1 MKKKLGILCLVP
13 ALALSLAACGN
24 NDQKHQD
31 GKITI
36 KTTVYP
42 LQSFAQQIGG
52 KHVNVSSIYPAGTD
66 LHSYEPTQKDILS
79 ASKAD
84 LFVYTGDKLDPVAK
98 KVASTIKDK
107 DKKLSLEDK
116 LDKTALLTDQHHH
129 DEEHEHG
136 SEKHEHEEEHHHGEE
151 HDHDDKG
158 HEEHKGHHHHGGY
171 DPHVWLD
178 PKMDQTFAKEI
189 KDELVKKDPKHKNE
203 YEKNYKKLNDDLKDL
218 DKEMAQTTKDK
229 KGNAVFISHESI
241 GYLADR
247 YGFVQKG
254 IQNMNA
260 EDPSQKELTKIV
272 KEIKD
277 NDVKYILYE
286 DNVANKVT
294 ETIRQ
299 ETDAHPLKFYN
310 MESLNKEQQKKD
322 NITYQS
328 LMKSNI
334 KNIDKSLASNIKI
347 DDDKAKHKHDKAI
360 SDGYF
365 KDSDIKDRQLSDYEG
380 DWQSVYPYLKDGS
393 LDDVMKHKAEDD
405 PKKSAKDLKAYYDK
419 GYKTDISNIKIKGNT
434 ITFTKDGKEHTG
446 KYEYNGKKVLKYAKG
461 NRGVRYMFKL
471 VEGNDKALPKYIQF
485 SDHNIAP
492 KKAEHFHIFM
502 GDDNDKVLKEL
513 DNWPTYYPAKLNKDE
528 IKEEMLAH

>member
-1 MKKKLGILCLVP
+1 MKKKLGMLLLVP
-13 ALALSLAACGN
+13 AVTLSLAACGN
-24 NDQKHQD
+24 DD
-31 GKITI
+31 GKDKDGKVTI

-42 LQSFAQQIGG
+42 LQSFAEQIGG
-52 KHVNVSSIYPAGTD
+52 KHVKVSSIYPAGTD

-79 ASKAD
+79 ASKSD
-84 LFVYTGDKLDPVAK
+84 LFMYTGDNLDPVAK

-116 LDKTALLTDQHHH
+116 LDKAKLLTDQHEHG
-129 DEEHEHG
+129 EEHEHEG
-136 SEKHEHEEEHHHGEE
+136 HDHEKEEH
-151 HDHDDKG
+151 
-158 HEEHKGHHHHGGY
+158 HHHHGGY

-178 PKMDQTFAKEI
+178 PKINQTFAKEI
-189 KDELVKKDPKHKNE
+189 KDELVKKDPKHKDD
-203 YEKNYKKLNDDLKDL
+203 YEKNYKKLNDDLKKIDN
-218 DKEMAQTTKDK
+218 DMKQVTKDK
-229 KGNAVFISHESI
+229 QGNAVFISHESI

-272 KEIKD
+272 KEIRD
-277 NDVKYILYE
+277 SNAKYILYE

-294 ETIRQ
+294 ETIRK
-299 ETDAHPLKFYN
+299 ETDAKPLKFYN

-334 KNIDKSLASNIKI
+334 ENIG
-347 DDDKAKHKHDKAI
+347 KAL
-360 SDGYF
+360 
-365 KDSDIKDRQLSDYEG
+365 DSGVKVKDRELSDYAGE
-380 DWQSVYPYLKDGS
+380 WQSVYPYLKDGT
-393 LDDVMKHKAEDD
+393 LDEVMEHKAEND

-419 GYKTDISNIKIKGNT
+419 GYKTDITNIDIKGNE
-434 ITFTKDGKEHTG
+434 ITFTKDGKKHTG
-446 KYEYNGKKVLKYAKG
+446 KYEYNGKKTLKYPKG
-461 NRGVRYMFKL
+461 NRGVRFMFKL
-471 VEGNDKALPKYIQF
+471 VDGYDKDLPKFIQF

-502 GDDNDKVLKEL
+502 GNDNDALLKEM
-513 DNWPTYYPAKLNKDE
+513 DNWPTYYPSKLNKDQ

>member
-1 MKKKLGILCLVP
+1 MKKKLGMLLLVP
-13 ALALSLAACGN
+13 AVTLSLAACGN
-24 NDQKHQD
+24 DD
-31 GKITI
+31 GKDKDGKVTI

-42 LQSFAQQIGG
+42 LQSFAEQIGG
-52 KHVNVSSIYPAGTD
+52 KHVKVSSIYPAGTD

-79 ASKAD
+79 ASKSD
-84 LFVYTGDKLDPVAK
+84 LFMYTGDNLDPVAK

-116 LDKTALLTDQHHH
+116 LDKAKLLTDQHEHG
-129 DEEHEHG
+129 EEHEHEG
-136 SEKHEHEEEHHHGEE
+136 HDHEKEEH
-151 HDHDDKG
+151 
-158 HEEHKGHHHHGGY
+158 HHHHGGY

-178 PKMDQTFAKEI
+178 PKINQTFAKEI
-189 KDELVKKDPKHKNE
+189 KGELVKKDPKHKDD
-203 YEKNYKKLNDDLKDL
+203 YEKNYKKLNDDLKKIDN
-218 DKEMAQTTKDK
+218 DMKQVTKDK
-229 KGNAVFISHESI
+229 QGNAVFISHESI

-272 KEIKD
+272 KEIRD
-277 NDVKYILYE
+277 SNAKYILYE

-294 ETIRQ
+294 ETIRK
-299 ETDAHPLKFYN
+299 ETDAKPLKFYN

-334 KNIDKSLASNIKI
+334 ENIGKALDSGVKVK
-347 DDDKAKHKHDKAI
+347 DDKAESKHDKAI

-365 KDSDIKDRQLSDYEG
+365 KDEQVKDRELSDYAGE
-380 DWQSVYPYLKDGS
+380 WQSVYPYLKDGT
-393 LDDVMKHKAEDD
+393 LDEVMEHKAEND

-419 GYKTDISNIKIKGNT
+419 GYKTNITNIDIKGNE
-434 ITFTKDGKEHTG
+434 ITFTKDGKKHTG
-446 KYEYNGKKVLKYAKG
+446 KYEYNGKKTLKYPKG
-461 NRGVRYMFKL
+461 NRGVRFMFKL
-471 VEGNDKALPKYIQF
+471 VDGNDKDLPKFIQF

-502 GDDNDKVLKEL
+502 GNDNDALLKEM
-513 DNWPTYYPAKLNKDE
+513 DNWPTYYPSKLNKDQ